1 MLWGR
6 GMSKTKLSM
15 KPRQRSVVL
24 HKAFAKLFALFA
36 GSQKWH
42 HVGSAPQVPAGRGAA
57 ALQPLRNEIF
67 TPRPPSCLFIPEPS
81 DSAFFRHTW
90 KSEAEGPWAGRTLAP
105 SSVLMDAADELLLLL
120 SVVLLIPVSSAL
132 VVSQIS
138 GSFV

>member
-6 GMSKTKLSM
+6 GMSKTKLSR

-81 DSAFFRHTW
+81 DSAFFRHTR
-90 KSEAEGPWAGRTLAP
+90 KSEAEGRGLAGR
-105 SSVLMDAADELLLLL
+105 LLPAL
-120 SVVLLIPVSSAL
+120 S
-132 VVSQIS
+132 
-138 GSFV
+138 